1 MQTVVVNSGLCW
13 GETWRV
19 AASILSSSLSFPLPV
34 CSCPCQAASGSPG
47 RQAQMELELLLRARN
62 SYANIW
68 LLGLY
73 ILPPPFLFLPL
84 TSIPSLKLAIS
95 RTQTGAPGD
104 FSLPRGTAS
113 GGREN
118 SPPVP
123 GGCSPGPQPE
133 ITQALG
139 HLPHP
144 PGAGGLYGVGPPA
157 GAIPFVWGGCS
168 TLISPSPP
176 LLPQP
181 LVLKK
186 MILLNWG

>member
-1 MQTVVVNSGLCW
+1 MQTVLVNSRLCW

-19 AASILSSSLSFPLPV
+19 AASTLSSSVSFSLPV
-34 CSCPCQAASGSPG
+34 CSSCPCQAASGTPG

-73 ILPPPFLFLPL
+73 ILPLPLLFLPL
-84 TSIPSLKLAIS
+84 TSIPSLKREIS
-95 RTQTGAPGD
+95 GIQTGAPGV
-104 FSLPRGTAS
+104 FSLPRGTAP

-118 SPPVP
+118 SPLVP

-133 ITQALG
+133 VTQAFG

-157 GAIPFVWGGCS
+157 GAIPSVWGGCS
-168 TLISPSPP
+168 MLVSW
-176 LLPQP
+176 LFLPRP

>member
-1 MQTVVVNSGLCW
+1 
-13 GETWRV
+13 
-19 AASILSSSLSFPLPV
+19 
-34 CSCPCQAASGSPG
+34 
-47 RQAQMELELLLRARN
+47 MELELLLRARN

-73 ILPPPFLFLPL
+73 ILPPLFLFLPL

-144 PGAGGLYGVGPPA
+144 PGAGGLYGVCPPA
-157 GAIPFVWGGCS
+157 GAIPSAGVDVPHLFHP
-168 TLISPSPP
+168 L